1 MEKKTLGANR
11 DVYCRLSFL
20 FQAANTVG
28 SEPLSRAYNRAMDGV
43 AKKNVLKLSPAIKRS
58 LCKKCN
64 RSLNPGSREIE
75 NLSKDQ
81 RKECDVLVI
90 KCCCGQVKRF
100 PVGKNRDYKL
110 FSEAEDIEKIV

>member
-11 DVYCRLSFL
+11 DVYSRLSFL
-20 FQAANTVG
+20 IQAANTVS
-28 SEPLSRAYNRAMDGV
+28 SEPLSRAYNRAMVGIS
-43 AKKNVLKLSPAIKRS
+43 KKSVLKLSPSIKRS

-64 RSLNPGSREIE
+64 RSLIPGSREIE

-81 RKECDVLVI
+81 RKECDLLVI

-100 PVGKNRDYKL
+100 PIGRNRDFEL
-110 FSEAEDIEKIV
+110 FSETEDIAKII